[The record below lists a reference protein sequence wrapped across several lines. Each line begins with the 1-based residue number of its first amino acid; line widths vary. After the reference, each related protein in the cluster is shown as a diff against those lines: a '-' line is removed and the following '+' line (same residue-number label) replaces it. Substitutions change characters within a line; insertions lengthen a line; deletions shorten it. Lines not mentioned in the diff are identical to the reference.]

1 MPALT
6 PNRGY
11 PYPVAGDSGEVAPA
25 IEAFAEAVDLDMQAL
40 ASSINQRP
48 MAKVSSRSGTRQN
61 FPPRLNT
68 ELTFDFV
75 DIDTHGSVNL
85 STAPTKITPK
95 LSGWWYC
102 TVLATCA
109 NTSFGTSRQLQLRQN
124 SGATSTVIGWSSAA
138 YFAQQPTLH
147 VIQASG
153 LALMNGSTDNFSA
166 TLNPAGPS
174 DDALSV
180 GLKFMSCFRVWGP

>member
-11 PYPVAGDSGEVAPA
+11 PYPVAGDPGDVPGA
-25 IEAFAEAVDLDMQAL
+25 IEAFADAVDLDMQAL

-48 MAKVSSRSGTRQN
+48 MAKVSSRSGVRQT

-68 ELTFDFV
+68 ELTFDFA
-75 DIDTHGSVNL
+75 DIDTHGSVDL
-85 STAPTKITPK
+85 STYPTRITPK

-102 TVLATCA
+102 TVAITCA
-109 NTSFGTSRQLQLRQN
+109 NTSFGTSRQVQLRQN
-124 SGATSTVIGWSSAA
+124 NTTVLGWASAA

-153 LALMNGSTDNFSA
+153 LSLMNGSTDYFSA

-174 DDALSV
+174 DDTVFS
-180 GLKFMSCFRVWGP
+180 GLKFMSCFRIWGP